1 VSLGF
6 VITILFVLLFGLLAS
21 GLYVGLSLS
30 SVGVFGLEV
39 LGKMGKAVGATL
51 YNSLDTYVL
60 AAIPFFIFMGNIVL
74 RTGLSQRLYQGVSQW
89 TRIIPGGLTHSNI
102 VSSAIFAAV
111 SGSSVATAAT
121 IGTVAYPEQTKR
133 GYDPALVTGSLA
145 AGGTLGILIP
155 PSVNMIVYGAFVGAS
170 VGRLFAGGIMPG
182 LILALTFMGFISF
195 RSLTN
200 KSLAPPAE
208 KLRWRYFPEA
218 IIALKDIW
226 PMLLI
231 IVTIMGGIYG
241 GVFTPTEAAAISTFL
256 ALILGVVA
264 GKLNY
269 TIVKDSA
276 LSALR
281 TTSMILL
288 IIVGAHLLGN
298 ALSMLRIPATLA
310 RMVESAGLEPLAVW
324 GLIIVLYL
332 ILGCVMDTLAM
343 ILVTLPITFPLMC
356 TFSGFDPIWFGVQL
370 VILCEVGLLTPPVGM
385 NLFVIQ
391 GIATGTK
398 VETIIK
404 GSAPFFL
411 LLLVGIVIFTFVPD
425 LILFLP
431 THMLG
436 E

>member
-1 VSLGF
+1 VPLGF
-6 VITILFVLLFGLLAS
+6 VIAILFVLLFGLLAS

-74 RTGLSQRLYQGVSQW
+74 HTGLSRRLYQGVSQW

-391 GIATGTK
+391 GIATGTR

-411 LLLVGIVIFTFVPD
+411 ILLGGLVIFTFAPD

>member
-1 VSLGF
+1 VPLGF
-6 VITILFVLLFGLLAS
+6 VIAILFVLLFGLLAS

-74 RTGLSQRLYQGVSQW
+74 HTGLSRRLYQGVSQW